1 MKTFRN
7 TLYGL
12 AAWWLWM
19 PAVLVAYAVVLDL
32 LMPGMGTWHRAF
44 AMWLDRWVWSGSPWG
59 WAWVTIGALGSV
71 VIIAGIWT
79 EAREP
84 TRADSGAMTALV
96 VVTVAVLGLGFVQT
110 WRGIWDDDKDLAR
123 FYSTAT
129 RFDVPDPGD
138 PPSSIQKLF
147 DHNPR
152 GDGDRCVLRG
162 PRGDDV
168 PACVARGTLP
178 DAGFEPR
185 VASRD
190 GAMFTMQRT
199 SGNKA
204 GVNLNLDTL
213 TYLAPL
219 GDEQPRWSAIR
230 DGSGL
235 SQPMDGVVEW
245 TGGTANP
252 TECLFRGDHRI
263 DRALAGAKGNSLP
276 NLLND
281 RYPDLEFLNADD
293 WGYCDHGRPVI
304 VFPVRRQV
312 HTHQRTAMTA
322 AGVVVLTG
330 TRTGRP
336 HLVYRRHVRAGEL
349 PGPSYPNSLV
359 NQQRAATEWAAGR
372 RVKDNMKFGYQTT
385 SSKVQEGNNG
395 PYLLRSATDHRL
407 YWITPLRPRSSDSE
421 LFVAFSVARADQTD
435 AGRLNTQD
443 VYVLA
448 DDDERVV
455 NLDQL
460 AASAKD
466 YVSQVQPGFISA
478 GGKLVE
484 FLPTTADIWQAYGEL
499 NGRVV
504 YRLRISATN
513 KIQPELVSLGPGGP
527 GQPTQGGPPVTTTG
541 GGQGCDAPVATMPQS
556 ELVNCL
562 QRLADELARRSGTP
576 PQQQ

>member
-1 MKTFRN
+1 MKTVRS
-7 TLYGL
+7 TLFAL
-12 AAWWLWM
+12 IAWWLWM
-19 PAVLVAYAVVLDL
+19 PAVIAAYQVMLDL
-32 LMPGMGTWHRAF
+32 LMPGMGTWHRAL

-59 WAWVTIGALGSV
+59 WAWVTIGAIGSL
-71 VIIAGIWT
+71 VIVGGFWAESYERNRGQSAG
-79 EAREP
+79 
-84 TRADSGAMTALV
+84 MTALV
-96 VVTVAVLGLGFVQT
+96 LTSVALLGLGFAQT

-123 FYSTAT
+123 FYSTST
-129 RFDVPDPGD
+129 RFLVPNADD

-147 DHNPR
+147 DRNPR
-152 GDGDRCVLRG
+152 GDGHRCLLRG

-178 DAGFEPR
+178 VAGFEPR
-185 VASRD
+185 AASRD

-204 GVNLNLDTL
+204 GVNLKLNTL
-213 TYLAPL
+213 TYLAPR
-219 GDEQPRWSAIR
+219 GGEQPRWSAIR

-245 TGGTANP
+245 IGGSANP

-263 DRALAGAKGNSLP
+263 DRALAGARKNSLP

-322 AGVVVLTG
+322 AGVVLMTG
-330 TRTGRP
+330 TRSGEP
-336 HLVYRRHVRAGEL
+336 HLVYRSRVRAGEL
-349 PGPSYPNSLV
+349 PGPSYPVSLV
-359 NQQRAATEWAAGR
+359 DRQRAATEWAAGR
-372 RVKDNMKFGYQTT
+372 RVKDNMKFGYELT

-395 PYLLRSATDHRL
+395 SYLLRSATDHRL
-407 YWITPLRPRSSDSE
+407 YWVSPLRPRSSDSE
-421 LFVAFSVARADQTD
+421 LFVAYSVIRADQVA
-435 AGRLNTQD
+435 AGHLNEQD

-448 DDDERVV
+448 DNDERVV

-460 AASAKD
+460 AAAAKD
-466 YVSQVQPGFISA
+466 FVSQVQPGFISA

-484 FLPTTADIWQAYGEL
+484 FLPTNSDIWQAYGEL

-504 YRLRISATN
+504 YRLRISATD
-513 KIQPELVSLGPGGP
+513 KIQPELVSIGPGTP
-527 GQPTQGGPPVTTTG
+527 AEGGTPPVTTTG
-541 GGQGCDAPVATMPQS
+541 GGQGCDAPAATMPQA
-556 ELVNCL
+556 ELVACL
-562 QRLADELARRSGTP
+562 QRLADELGRRSGAQP
-576 PQQQ
+576 PAG